1 MKLKKNVGN
10 IDQWIRIAIGIIFI
24 ILYQS
29 NTAKG
34 AFGIVL
40 LVLAGILFITALVNF
55 CPIYILLGINTC
67 KKNKAKKY

>member
-34 AFGIVL
+34 VFGIVL

>member
-1 MKLKKNVGN
+1 MKLKKNVGTF
-10 IDQWIRIAIGIIFI
+10 DQWIRIVIGIIFI

-29 NTAKG
+29 NTVKG

-55 CPIYILLGINTC
+55 CPLYILLGINTC
-67 KKNKAKKY
+67 KKTRAKKH

>member
-1 MKLKKNVGN
+1 MKLKKNVG
-10 IDQWIRIAIGIIFI
+10 ITDQWIRIAIGIIFI

-29 NTAKG
+29 DTVKG

-55 CPIYILLGINTC
+55 CPLYILFGINTC
-67 KKNKAKKY
+67 KGGKAKKH

>member
-55 CPIYILLGINTC
+55 CPVYILLGINTC
-67 KKNKAKKY
+67 KSVKPKKH